1 MLRDRG
7 LIIMLRE
14 NWSKPVETT
23 VTSIVVLGITF
34 TLENCLWIL
43 SIVLHKLAGSN
54 CKRHSCHLFTLRELT
69 ILRFRAI
76 WNSISSVL
84 SIMLF

>member
-1 MLRDRG
+1 MLRG
-7 LIIMLRE
+7 CSLIVMLRE

-23 VTSIVVLGITF
+23 VTFIVILGTTF
-34 TLENCLWIL
+34 ILENCLWIL

-54 CKRHSCHLFTLRELT
+54 CERRSCHLFTLRELT

-76 WNSISSVL
+76 WNSISCVL
-84 SIMLF
+84 PVM